1 MINLAILSV
10 LFSICALNRPL
21 IYLISIIIITILDS
35 SFLNIIGYSVISA
48 AVGISAIF
56 GYFYYLFKENANNFT
71 TFIFLGCTI
80 FYSYGVIRAFG
91 QSPFVIDI
99 VFSSGHFLSIF
110 IIPYLFISRKK
121 IQSQHLVDLVLAA
134 SIFIAFFSVL
144 SILGFNLLN
153 FPIRSSLVGSFGVQ
167 VPFVTLLGL
176 GFVVLLNDE
185 NIKYRSGLILLLAL
199 AIFMQGHSSVTI
211 AVIVTLI
218 AKYLHLLNLYRLFSK
233 AFFNFV
239 AFSFFFLLM
248 INITEIHNFLSL
260 YFDEFQARDN
270 QNLFRLNAL
279 EKNDFGM
286 GFVPSN
292 TDVQQRI
299 LSYSLSAFDRTL
311 FTVDGGY
318 INLGLL
324 FGPYISALY
333 LFLIHYIISNEINSN
348 TQKDFLIIYLLALFG
363 VNFTLSVHSYMFG
376 FLTIGIGLFILKNFD
391 QKHES

>member
-10 LFSICALNRPL
+10 FFSICALNRPL
-21 IYLISIIIITILDS
+21 IYLISIIVITIMDS
-35 SFLNIIGYSVISA
+35 SFLNIIGYSIISA
-48 AVGISAIF
+48 SVGISAIF
-56 GYFYYLFKENANNFT
+56 GYVYYLFKENANNFT
-71 TFIFLGCTI
+71 TFVFLGCSI
-80 FYSYGVIRAFG
+80 FYLYGVIRALD
-91 QSPFVIDI
+91 QSAYVIDI
-99 VFSSGHFLSIF
+99 LFSSGHFIAIF
-110 IIPYLFISRKK
+110 IIPYLLISRKK
-121 IQSQHLVDLVLAA
+121 IQPQHLVNLVLAV
-134 SIFIAFFSVL
+134 SIAIAFFSVL
-144 SILGFNLLN
+144 AILGFNLLN
-153 FPIRSSLVGSFGVQ
+153 LPIRSSILGIFGIQ

-199 AIFMQGHSSVTI
+199 AVLIQGHSSVTI
-211 AVIVTLI
+211 AVIITLI
-218 AKYLHLLNLYRLFSK
+218 VKYLHLLNLYRLFSK
-233 AFFNFV
+233 TFFNFV

-248 INITEIHNFLSL
+248 INLNEIHSFLAV

-279 EKNDFGM
+279 EQNDFGM

-318 INLGLL
+318 INLGVL
-324 FGPYISALY
+324 FGPYIAATY
-333 LFLIHYIISNEINSN
+333 LFFTHYIITNEINPN

-376 FLTIGIGLFILKNFD
+376 FLTIGIGLCILKNFD
-391 QKHES
+391 LKHES